1 MILEFFDTQAGSLM
15 VVGVWTLAISV
26 GLHIG
31 IEWSGRVPVRD
42 GTDSVGNGSS
52 FRSDRSSDTVTTSA
66 YAAACASSP
75 SSCSAP
81 SDGGGA
87 C

>member
-15 VVGVWTLAISV
+15 VVGIWTLAVSV
-26 GLHIG
+26 GLYVG
-31 IEWSGRVPVRD
+31 IEWSGRAPVRD
-42 GTDSVGNGSS
+42 DAGSTRNS
-52 FRSDRSSDTVTTSA
+52 GLSRSDRSSDTVATSA
-66 YAAACASSP
+66 YAGAYVSSP
-75 SSCSAP
+75 SSSSGC